1 MNRLTDRLRT
11 LPAIQRRVALAALVV
26 AALAL
31 YGWLVMAA
39 SQNRARLL
47 SAVPVLQGQAAQ
59 LERHAAE
66 YTTLRAKPAVS
77 LAQSDLRT
85 VVQSHVDQAGLSSAL
100 VRIDAT
106 DRNRV
111 QITFGSVAF
120 ADWMK
125 MLRELQSQQTRLE
138 TCRIEALST
147 PGLVSITAQLLRSP
161 VQ

>member
-1 MNRLTDRLRT
+1 M
-11 LPAIQRRVALAALVV
+11 AGI
-26 AALAL
+26 AL
-31 YGWLVMAA
+31 YGWLVMTA
-39 SQNRARLL
+39 SQTRARLL

-66 YTTLRAKPAVS
+66 YTTLRATPGVS
-77 LAQSDLRT
+77 LAQSDLMT

-100 VRIDAT
+100 VKIDAL

-111 QITFGSVAF
+111 QITFGSVVF

-125 MLRELQSQQTRLE
+125 WLRELQSQQTRLE

-147 PGLVSITAQLLRSP
+147 PGLVSITAQLVRAP
-161 VQ
+161 VQQ